1 MSSKRPQLI
10 SALEAISSGRG
21 DLPLDDFDAGAI
33 AWAIQSGFGPLL
45 YRVVRQNAQSS
56 VNCHWASVKAADLTA
71 RIVMGEH
78 FEAVGEIVDSC
89 RPSLP
94 PLTLLKGISISEEC
108 YPEPHLRL
116 MRDIDLLIEK
126 QWLPTVETVLRQ
138 LGYRQRSDGAA
149 RYETHHHAEPFF
161 HKEKQV
167 WVEVHHGLFSP
178 QRRAGSAR
186 VFSPENIAG
195 QSRPSQFQGREV
207 RRLSL
212 ELQLIYLAAH
222 WAQDFARVG
231 GMVAFADTIYL
242 LKCAADGLS
251 WEWILSAVYR
261 SVPATYLYLLL
272 SYMDRYDLVKIAPG
286 IMRELSSS
294 QPSFGSLGL
303 KTVHRMIDRYLV
315 TATGFGPVL
324 TERTV
329 GIVWKTLML
338 PGPTLPKL
346 MLIPFNLSLPQYC
359 RIQ

>member
-1 MSSKRPQLI
+1 VFCPSSRSRA
-10 SALEAISSGRG
+10 SALGRIFSC
-21 DLPLDDFDAGAI
+21 LSPDDFDAGAI

-45 YRVVRQNAQSS
+45 YRVVRQNAQSP
-56 VNCHWASVKAADLTA
+56 VNCHWTSLKAADLTA
-71 RIVMGEH
+71 RIVMGEN
-78 FEAVGEIVDSC
+78 FDAVGEIVDAC
-89 RPSLP
+89 RSSVP

-108 YPEPHLRL
+108 HPEPHLRL
-116 MRDIDLLIEK
+116 MRDIDLLVEK
-126 QWLPTVETVLRQ
+126 ESLPIVKTALQQ
-138 LGYRQRSDGAA
+138 LGYRQPSGGAA
-149 RYETHHHAEPFF
+149 RYDTHHHAEPFF

-178 QRRAGSAR
+178 RRWAGGAR
-186 VFSPENIAG
+186 VFGRESIAA

-231 GMVAFADTIYL
+231 GMVALADTMYL

-251 WEWILSAVYR
+251 WEWILSAVYH
-261 SVPATYLYLLL
+261 SVPAAYLYLLL
-272 SYMDRYDLVKIAPG
+272 SYMDRYDLVKIVPG

-315 TATGFGPVL
+315 TATTFGPVL

-329 GIVWKTLML
+329 A
-338 PGPTLPKL
+338 
-346 MLIPFNLSLPQYC
+346 LSGKP
-359 RIQ
+359 